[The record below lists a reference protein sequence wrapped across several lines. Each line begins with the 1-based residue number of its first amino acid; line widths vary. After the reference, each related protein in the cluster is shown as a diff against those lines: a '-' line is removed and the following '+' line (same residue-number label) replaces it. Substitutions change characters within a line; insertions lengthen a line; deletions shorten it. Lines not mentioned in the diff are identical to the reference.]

1 MSKHFKRYEWP
12 LRMNIFVRKIDYA
25 DPQDELPS
33 GGAIEFDDEGA
44 DNTPLEEYGHD
55 AWVFLEQET
64 GQTINGFEASFVE
77 DFSSQAY
84 HFVRNEAGDGFV
96 IFDISDENDPSA

>member
-1 MSKHFKRYEWP
+1 
-12 LRMNIFVRKIDYA
+12 MNIFVRKIDYA
-25 DPQDELPS
+25 EPQDELPS
-33 GGAIEFDDEGA
+33 GGVIEFDDEGG
-44 DNTPLEEYGHD
+44 DETSLEEYGHD

-64 GQTINGFEASFVE
+64 DHTINGFEASFVE

-96 IFDISDENDPSA
+96 IFDISDEAEASQ